1 MDRELF
7 RNGSGYADPTAREA
21 LHATEREE
29 KLMEYLSLIGKAE
42 SARKALAEQIH
53 ELRMAKMFPGVQG
66 DGMPHGSGYSDLST
80 YAAKIED
87 LKDQRYDLILEI
99 IRAKKVICRQAYLA
113 GDKWGLISKRYI
125 EHSPR
130 WKTLEDLGWSKRMYY
145 DTSAEIVGK
154 IRIRRDDIERLRRKL
169 DGVRTC
175 NH

>member
-1 MDRELF
+1 MDEVS
-7 RNGSGYADPTAREA
+7 RNASGYPDPTAREA
-21 LHATEREE
+21 IQAAEREE
-29 KLMEYLSLIGKAE
+29 KLMEYISLIGRAE
-42 SARKALAEQIH
+42 SAKKDLAEQIH
-53 ELRMAKMFPGVQG
+53 ELRMAKMFPEVQG
-66 DGMPHGSGYSDLST
+66 DGMPHGSGCSDLSA

-87 LKDQRYDLILEI
+87 LKDQRDELILEV
-99 IRAKKVICRQAYLA
+99 IRAKKIICRQAYLA
-113 GDKWGLISKRYI
+113 GDSWGLISKRYI
-125 EHSPR
+125 EHLPR